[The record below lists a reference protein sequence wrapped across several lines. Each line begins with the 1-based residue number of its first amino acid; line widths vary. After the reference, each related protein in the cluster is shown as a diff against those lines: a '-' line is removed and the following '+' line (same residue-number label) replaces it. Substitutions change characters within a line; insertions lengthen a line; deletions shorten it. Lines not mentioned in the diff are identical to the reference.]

1 MLHSLAERVGFE
13 PTEACTSAVF
23 KTAAFDRSATSP
35 RPAYGTV
42 RGMQADRPASP
53 AIPGG
58 ALVTGAA
65 SGIGRAIARRL
76 AADGIVVGALD
87 IVPAGLEATVR
98 AIEAEDGRAVALPA
112 DVSEPI
118 RVRAAVAELARVAGS
133 SPLIAIHAAGIPG
146 RGSFLETDER
156 QWDRILAVHVRG
168 AEAVARATLPAMLE
182 AGWGR
187 LILIGSDAA
196 MTGAATVPY
205 ATAKAAMVGMTRSLA
220 REVAAA
226 GVRVNLVAPGPVETP
241 MLLHDTPEQ
250 LEAEL
255 ASVARGSFLAP
266 EEIAETVA
274 FLCGPGGEP
283 FVGQVI
289 SPNGGT
295 AFAG

>member
-1 MLHSLAERVGFE
+1 MQ
-13 PTEACTSAVF
+13 P
-23 KTAAFDRSATSP
+23 DRSPTPSTAV
-35 RPAYGTV
+35 A
-42 RGMQADRPASP
+42 
-53 AIPGG
+53 

-76 AADGIVVGALD
+76 AADGMVVGALD
-87 IVPAGLEATVR
+87 IVPAGLEGTVR
-98 AIEAEDGRAVALPA
+98 AIEADGGRAVALPA
-112 DVSEPI
+112 DVSDQI
-118 RVRAAVAELARVAGS
+118 RVRAAAAELARFAGTD
-133 SPLIAIHAAGIPG
+133 PLIAIHAAGIPG
-146 RGSFLETDER
+146 RGSFLETDSA
-156 QWDRILAVHVRG
+156 QWDRVLAVHVRG

-205 ATAKAAMVGMTRSLA
+205 ATAKAAMVGMTRALA

-241 MLLHDTPEQ
+241 MLLHDTPER

-283 FVGQVI
+283 FVGQVL